1 MPEERSETPNM
12 QYPFVELF
20 TGATVMPLMFAN
32 ILATWWLLS
41 VSAPW
46 LAVTPTKL
54 DTNPPRRISQRTTIR
69 DWVPQFPALGL

>member
-46 LAVTPTKL
+46 LAVTSVERGVTAIER
-54 DTNPPRRISQRTTIR
+54 PRQGRRAE
-69 DWVPQFPALGL
+69 DG

>member
-46 LAVTPTKL
+46 LAVTSVERGVNLLFCPG
-54 DTNPPRRISQRTTIR
+54 RRRGKGQ
-69 DWVPQFPALGL
+69 P

>member
-54 DTNPPRRISQRTTIR
+54 DTQSAQKDQPRRPKSHQS
-69 DWVPQFPALGL
+69 PLE